1 MQLRTEIEI
10 EAPPARVWEILMD
23 FARYHEWNPF
33 ITSIGGE
40 LSVGKKLEVTIS
52 PPESSEMSFTPD
64 LLVHEPNRELRWR
77 GKVMFK
83 GVFDGEH
90 FFQLSEP
97 SPGRTRF
104 VHGEDFSGFMVKFML
119 GKLKHVARGF
129 VYMNEALKK
138 RVESGRA

>member
-10 EAPPARVWEILMD
+10 AAPAERVWQVLTD
-23 FARYHEWNPF
+23 FGRYHEWNPF
-33 ITSIGGE
+33 ITGIGGE
-40 LSVGKKLEVTIS
+40 LSVGKKLKVTIS
-52 PPESSEMSFTPD
+52 PPESSEMTFTPD
-64 LLVHEPNRELRWR
+64 VLVHAPNQELRWR
-77 GKVMFK
+77 GKILFK

-104 VHGEDFSGFMVKFML
+104 VHGEDFSGVLLRFMT
-119 GKLKHVARGF
+119 GKLTHVARGF
-129 VYMNEALKK
+129 VYMNQALKK